1 MSRKNTKSKKKAMYR
16 SILVNN
22 RKYYFYQ
29 IRWVDILG
37 DSGHKS
43 FLELSNMKPA
53 YKSTFAFLFKKSKK
67 FLYTFSTYDEVD
79 EEFSDCNVFPIGT
92 IIETKRIEI

>member
-1 MSRKNTKSKKKAMYR
+1 
-16 SILVNN
+16 
-22 RKYYFYQ
+22 
-29 IRWVDILG
+29 
-37 DSGHKS
+37 
-43 FLELSNMKPA
+43 MKPA